1 MAITTSISGYW
12 RRMDGDNLELNR
24 RLSESVTVTEGGGN
38 RMVVAAGSVDRS
50 IMPPGVS
57 KVTTLYMETDNE
69 INVELTGAKTASFNI
84 YSDGILAIL
93 NASFSNVKVSNRC
106 ATQRTVFYDLAG

>member
-1 MAITTSISGYW
+1 MAITVSISGYW
-12 RRMDGDNLELNR
+12 RRFDGDNLELNR

-57 KVTTLYMETDNE
+57 KVKTLYMETDNE
-69 INVELTGAKTASFNI
+69 INVEMIGAKTASLNI
-84 YSDGILAIL
+84 YADGILAIL

-106 ATQRTVFYDLAG
+106 ATQRTIFYDISG

>member
-1 MAITTSISGYW
+1 MAITTTISGYW
-12 RRMDGDNLELNR
+12 RRFNDDNLELNR

-38 RMVVAAGSVDRS
+38 RMIVAAGSVDRS

-57 KVTTLYMETDNE
+57 KVKTLYIETDDE
-69 INVELTGAKTASFNI
+69 INVELTGAGTASLDI

-106 ATQRTVFYDLAG
+106 ATQRTIFYDISG